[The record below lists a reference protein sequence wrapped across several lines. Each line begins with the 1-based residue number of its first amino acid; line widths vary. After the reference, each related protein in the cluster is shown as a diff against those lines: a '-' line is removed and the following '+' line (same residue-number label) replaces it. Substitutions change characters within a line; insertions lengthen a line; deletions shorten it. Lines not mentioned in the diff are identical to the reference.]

1 LLTNTIVD
9 TVAPAT
15 PAKRKRGKSLS
26 RRTGQTGHIEASGR
40 WYVVRFWKDVEGQEK
55 RVLVRERVCPISG
68 LGSMNRSE
76 RERRAREIIAESQA
90 DTAQYFNRVVQRQFG
105 ITFKEQSKIW
115 LQQAQTRKRKPIR
128 ATTVPTIQAA
138 LDKWILPELGS
149 LPLSETAKYSP
160 MKSLV
165 AKMNGA
171 GLSAQT
177 VNAYFRMAKAVV
189 ESAEDT
195 EGDPLYERKWDPEK
209 LDLPVVETSKQRRP
223 SITPEIMAEFAQTKK
238 PKYRML
244 FILAAASGC
253 RIGEVLGLEVK
264 DMLDDFTTIRVVQQ
278 AKGTRLTLDLKTLNS
293 QRFVD
298 ICPEVAALLK
308 EFLRGRTS
316 GLVFSSR
323 SGKPLSPSN
332 LIRRHIHPLLRRK
345 DLPLGGNHMF
355 RRFRLTWLREN
366 SVQSDIERFW
376 FGHANQSVGDDYSM
390 LKKNV
395 RLRKEIADRIGV
407 GFELPHSILWSVV
420 PNVPKMAVKPDQEVL
435 A

>member
-1 LLTNTIVD
+1 M
-9 TVAPAT
+9 
-15 PAKRKRGKSLS
+15 
-26 RRTGQTGHIEASGR
+26 
-40 WYVVRFWKDVEGQEK
+40 
-55 RVLVRERVCPISG
+55 RERICPLVG
-68 LGSMNRSE
+68 PGSMNRSE
-76 RERRAREIIAESQA
+76 RERRAKEIIAESQA
-90 DTAQYFNRVVQRQFG
+90 DTAEYFNRVVKQQFG

-115 LQQAQTRKRKPIR
+115 LARPQSRKRKPIR

-138 LDKWILPELGS
+138 LEKWILPDLGH

-165 AKMNGA
+165 AKMNEA
-171 GLSAQT
+171 ALSVQT
-177 VNAYFRMAKAVV
+177 VNAYFQMAKAVV
-189 ESAEDT
+189 ESAEDA
-195 EGDPLYERKWDPEK
+195 EGNPLCERKWDPEK
-209 LDLPVVETSKQRRP
+209 LDLPLVETSKQRRP
-223 SITPEIMAEFAQTKK
+223 SITPDVMAEFAQNKK

-264 DMLDDFTTIRVVQQ
+264 DVLDDFTTIRIVQQ
-278 AKGTRLTLDLKTLNS
+278 AKGSQLTRDLKTINS
-293 QRFVD
+293 QRMVD

-323 SGKPLSPSN
+323 TGKPLGPSN
-332 LIRRHIHPLLRRK
+332 LVRRHIHPLLRRK
-345 DLPLGGNHMF
+345 GLSLGGNHMF

-366 SVQSDIERFW
+366 SVQADIERFW

-395 RLRKEIADRIGV
+395 KLRKEIADRIGV
-407 GFELPHSILWSVV
+407 GFALPHSILCSVV
-420 PNVPKMAVKPDQEVL
+420 PNVPKMAVETREEVVV
-435 A
+435 